1 MTTLLVASGGGHLKQ
16 LVELSPRLRGVD
28 NRFVWVTWRSPQSES
43 LLATQEV
50 FFVRPTRPRDPIGVS
65 KNFDHAA
72 RLIRR
77 RDVTA
82 VVTTGSQIVLP
93 FLIVGRAFGKRCHFI
108 ESAARSDGP
117 SLSARMSTYL
127 PGMHLY
133 TQYRSWENQTWR
145 YVGSV
150 FDGFQAIR
158 TEAAEPVRPS
168 RFVVTLGTLPR
179 WQFRRLL
186 EACLR
191 VIPDGSQVLWQTGC
205 TDVSGLGIDARP
217 SISAH
222 ELESATAAAD
232 VVISHAGVGSALTA
246 LRCGKRPILVPRE
259 ASRREHV
266 DDHQAQ
272 IASELSGR
280 HLALVRT
287 PESLS
292 TQDLVEASQVQIR
305 IPDVL
310 PPIELETSP
319 RTLWQQRPQS
329 NDRNRRD

>member
-16 LVELSPRLRGVD
+16 LSELAPRLRGVD

-43 LLATQEV
+43 LLAGEDV
-50 FFVRPTRPRDPIGVS
+50 VFVRPTRPRDPIGVS
-65 KNFDHAA
+65 KNFDFAT

-93 FLIVGRAFGKRCHFI
+93 FLVVGRTFGKPCHFI

-117 SLSARMSTYL
+117 SLSAQMSRYL

-133 TQYRSWENQTWR
+133 TQYPSWESRTWR

-150 FDGFQAIR
+150 FDGF
-158 TEAAEPVRPS
+158 EATTREDVAPGQPS
-168 RFVVTLGTLPR
+168 RIVVTLGTLPR
-179 WQFRRLL
+179 WHFRRLL

-191 VIPDGSQVLWQTGC
+191 VIPAGSQVLWQTGC
-205 TDVSGLGIDARP
+205 TDVTGLGIDARP
-217 SISAH
+217 TISAH
-222 ELESATAAAD
+222 ELERATAAAD

-259 ASRREHV
+259 AARGEHV

-272 IASELSGR
+272 VAKELSGR
-280 HLALVRT
+280 ELALVRT
-287 PESLS
+287 PETLGEA
-292 TQDLVEASQVQIR
+292 DLLEASRVQIQ
-305 IPDVL
+305 IPAEL
-310 PPIELETSP
+310 PPLQLETAP
-319 RTLWQQRPQS
+319 RRPWP
-329 NDRNRRD
+329 RWRA